1 MTEESLDVR
10 FGPIKSSEPK
20 YSENNTVTIT
30 IESNPEWTTWDLIAT
45 AVCHGDNEDNMTCT
59 DSFLNSTNYKKEKD
73 DHILVEIEK
82 V

>member
-20 YSENNTVTIT
+20 YSGNNTVTIT
-30 IESNPEWTTWDLIAT
+30 IESNPIWTTWNLTAT
-45 AVCHGDNEDNMTCT
+45 AVCHGDNKDNMTCT
-59 DSFLNSTNYKKEKD
+59 DSFLNSTKTEKD
-73 DHILVEIEK
+73 DHILVEFKK